1 MRVLRCPLVVSIA
14 LCAGAHVA
22 ASEPADLPSLLAEA
36 ERAHPA
42 LLAARA
48 RADAADAVPAQLQA
62 LPDPRLSVAYTN
74 DGLSSFTLGDSKFSN
89 IAVRWDQDVPY
100 RSVRERASEAA
111 QAEAA
116 AVRTAAATQAARL
129 RARIVAAFADLWS
142 ADAESGILEQGRSL
156 LSAGIDAARARYES
170 GEGSQDAVLRAQIAL
185 HRLELEIVDVE
196 RRRRAAEIA
205 LAEAVGREG
214 DPSFDRVGALPVATV
229 PSDDAAAEA
238 AAAAGAPEV
247 VEARAGEARARAVIE
262 DARAQ
267 TKPEFGWTAQ
277 YQYLGGLDPMVM
289 GGMTVRLPVW
299 KGHKQELRVA
309 EAQREAEA
317 ESRARE
323 ASEIE
328 ARARVRSLLNA
339 AASAQ
344 REQTIYAEAIVP
356 QDRAAVEAARAALS
370 AGRVEMGAVLDGT
383 ARWLEDR
390 RAAVGLAAARV
401 RALADLEAATGLTI
415 FAAADAG
422 GAR

>member
-1 MRVLRCPLVVSIA
+1 
-14 LCAGAHVA
+14 
-22 ASEPADLPSLLAEA
+22 
-36 ERAHPA
+36 
-42 LLAARA
+42 
-48 RADAADAVPAQLQA
+48 
-62 LPDPRLSVAYTN
+62 
-74 DGLSSFTLGDSKFSN
+74 
-89 IAVRWDQDVPY
+89 
-100 RSVRERASEAA
+100 
-111 QAEAA
+111 
-116 AVRTAAATQAARL
+116 
-129 RARIVAAFADLWS
+129 
-142 ADAESGILEQGRSL
+142 
-156 LSAGIDAARARYES
+156 
-170 GEGSQDAVLRAQIAL
+170 
-185 HRLELEIVDVE
+185 
-196 RRRRAAEIA
+196 
-205 LAEAVGREG
+205 
-214 DPSFDRVGALPVATV
+214 
-229 PSDDAAAEA
+229 
-238 AAAAGAPEV
+238 
-247 VEARAGEARARAVIE
+247 
-262 DARAQ
+262 
-267 TKPEFGWTAQ
+267 
-277 YQYLGGLDPMVM
+277 MVM

-344 REQTIYAEAIVP
+344 REQTIYDEAIVP